1 MRIAIEITYLVSSIL
16 FIFGIK
22 FLGSPKTAR
31 KGNLYA
37 AIGMFLAISATL
49 LDQEVLTYEWII
61 IGAIIGSAVGLVLA
75 YKTPMTGMPQ
85 MVGMLNGFGGG
96 ASTLV
101 ALAEYFRLNPNY
113 PVDTGLPFNLPID
126 TGIAIVL
133 SLLIGGVTFTG
144 SMIAFGKLQGI
155 VTGKVVKY
163 PLQHP
168 LNLFLILLV
177 LAGGVFILLNPS
189 NIPVVLIITFISLVL
204 GVLLVLPI
212 GGADMPVAISLLN
225 SYSGLA
231 GSTTGFVLGNNEL
244 IIAGA
249 LVGASGIILTN
260 IMCKAMNRS
269 LMNVVMGGWA
279 SAGTEGPAPESKA
292 HKGTA
297 KSIDAEELAMLLDGV
312 SSVIVVPG
320 YGMAVG
326 QAQHAVRDL
335 MNVLEKK
342 GINFR
347 FAIHPVAGRMP
358 GHMNVLLAEAQVP
371 YDKMLSMEDI
381 NDDFPN
387 TDVVIVIGANDVV
400 NPAARHDKSSP
411 IYGMPILNV
420 DYAKT
425 VIINKRSL
433 NVGYAGIDNELF
445 FYPNALMYFGDSKE
459 AMSKLVHEL
468 KAL

>member
-1 MRIAIEITYLVSSIL
+1 MEIVSYLVYLIASVC

-22 FLGSPKTAR
+22 KLSSPKTAR
-31 KGNLYA
+31 QGNQLA
-37 AIGMFLAISATL
+37 ALGMLLAIIVTL
-49 LDQEVLTYEWII
+49 FDQRVLTFEYII
-61 IGAIIGSAVGLVLA
+61 LGLILGSLIGAVFALKVQ
-75 YKTPMTGMPQ
+75 MTGMPQ
-85 MVGMLNGFGGG
+85 MVGLLNGFGGG
-96 ASTLV
+96 ASALV
-101 ALAEYFRLNPNY
+101 AFAEYDRIFVTPTIMFDV
-113 PVDTGLPFNLPID
+113 PTTI
-126 TGIAIVL
+126 TIIL
-133 SLLIGGVTFTG
+133 SLLIGSVTFTG
-144 SMIAFGKLQGI
+144 SLIAFGKLQGI

-168 LNLFLILLV
+168 INALLLLAVFAAGVIVVIEPYDIELV
-177 LAGGVFILLNPS
+177 LGIIGVSLL
-189 NIPVVLIITFISLVL
+189 L

-231 GSTTGFVLGNNEL
+231 AAMTGFVLNNNML

-249 LVGASGIILTN
+249 LVGASGLILTM
-260 IMCKAMNRS
+260 IMCRGMNRS
-269 LMNVVMGGWA
+269 LMNVVLGGWA
-279 SAGTEGPAPESKA
+279 SAGAEGPAADSKA

-297 KSIDAEELAMLLDGV
+297 KAVDSEELAMLLDSV
-312 SSVIVVPG
+312 SSVIIVPG

-342 GINFR
+342 GVKVR

-371 YDKMLSMEDI
+371 YDKLLAMEDI

-400 NPAARHDKSSP
+400 NPAARHDQSSP

-425 VIINKRSL
+425 VVINKRSL

-459 AMSKLVHEL
+459 AISKLVNEI

>member
-1 MRIAIEITYLVSSIL
+1 
-16 FIFGIK
+16 
-22 FLGSPKTAR
+22 
-31 KGNLYA
+31 
-37 AIGMFLAISATL
+37 
-49 LDQEVLTYEWII
+49 
-61 IGAIIGSAVGLVLA
+61 
-75 YKTPMTGMPQ
+75 
-85 MVGMLNGFGGG
+85 
-96 ASTLV
+96 
-101 ALAEYFRLNPNY
+101 
-113 PVDTGLPFNLPID
+113 
-126 TGIAIVL
+126 
-133 SLLIGGVTFTG
+133 
-144 SMIAFGKLQGI
+144 
-155 VTGKVVKY
+155 
-163 PLQHP
+163 
-168 LNLFLILLV
+168 
-177 LAGGVFILLNPS
+177 
-189 NIPVVLIITFISLVL
+189 
-204 GVLLVLPI
+204 
-212 GGADMPVAISLLN
+212 
-225 SYSGLA
+225 
-231 GSTTGFVLGNNEL
+231 
-244 IIAGA
+244 
-249 LVGASGIILTN
+249 
-260 IMCKAMNRS
+260 MCKGMNRS

-279 SAGTEGPAPESKA
+279 SAGAEGPAADSKA

-297 KSIDAEELAMLLDGV
+297 KAIDSEELAMLLDSV
-312 SSVIVVPG
+312 SSVIIVPG

-342 GINFR
+342 NINVR

-371 YDKMLSMEDI
+371 YDKLLAMEDI

-400 NPAARHDKSSP
+400 NPAARHDQSSP

-459 AMSKLVHEL
+459 AMSKLVNEI

>member
-144 SMIAFGKLQGI
+144 SMIAFGKLQGL

-168 LNLFLILLV
+168 LNLILILVV
-177 LAGGVFILLNPS
+177 LAGGVFILLDPT
-189 NIPVVLIITFISLVL
+189 NIPLILIITFISLVL

-279 SAGTEGPAPESKA
+279 SAGSEGPAAETKA